1 MAGNGMVIDG
11 ARIND
16 EMIFVGQNYKN
27 KQVYKIES
35 TSTSQD
41 RETVEEVV
49 LLSTDRI
56 IAVMRNF
63 TDTQSRLEYKLG
75 TTVVEKITFHG
86 NEYRTGQRVNGLPI
100 KRIGVFRTDN
110 APDNRI
116 YFSDAAGNYIAYEE
130 MCDYV
135 EIWYKPYSLPF

>member
-1 MAGNGMVIDG
+1 MAGNSMVIDG

-41 RETVEEVV
+41 RETAEEVV

-63 TDTQSRLEYKLG
+63 TVIQSQVEYKAG
-75 TTVVEKITFHG
+75 TTLVEKVTFHG

-100 KRIGVFRTDN
+100 KRIGVYRTAN

-116 YFSDAAGNYIAYEE
+116 YFSDAAGNYIGYEE

-135 EIWYKPYSLPF
+135 EIWYRPYSLPF

>member
-1 MAGNGMVIDG
+1 MAGNSMVIDG

-41 RETVEEVV
+41 RETAEEVV

-63 TDTQSRLEYKLG
+63 TDTPSRLEYKPG
-75 TTVVEKITFHG
+75 TTLVEKVTFHG

-100 KRIGVFRTDN
+100 KRIGVYCTDN

-116 YFSDAAGNYIAYEE
+116 YFADAAGNYIGYEE

-135 EIWYKPYSLPF
+135 EIWYRPYSLPF

>member
-16 EMIFVGQNYKN
+16 EMIFVGQTYKN

-41 RETVEEVV
+41 RESMEEVV

-63 TDTQSRLEYKLG
+63 TGIQSHLEYKLG
-75 TTVVEKITFHG
+75 TTVVNMITFHD
-86 NEYRTGQRVNGLPI
+86 NVYRIGQRINGLPI
-100 KRIGVFRTDN
+100 KRIGVYRTVN

-130 MCDYV
+130 MCYYV
-135 EIWYKPYSLPF
+135 ELWYKPYSLPF